1 MMVTSF
7 GTWLPFRRSQP
18 CGIKHISKEVVDA
31 SCPVQLYVVGRDGIL
46 IPVNTHLGSS
56 TENYSQPSDS
66 DPNNHMITKLHEST
80 VQLMDRPPLVQTN
93 ESESDDTIP
102 STG

>member
-1 MMVTSF
+1 MTAPVQF
-7 GTWLPFRRSQP
+7 FVKLLP
-18 CGIKHISKEVVDA
+18 KYTMHISLVVDA

-80 VQLMDRPPLVQTN
+80 VQLMDRPPLVQTSK
-93 ESESDDTIP
+93 EVSPLPPIILI
-102 STG
+102 